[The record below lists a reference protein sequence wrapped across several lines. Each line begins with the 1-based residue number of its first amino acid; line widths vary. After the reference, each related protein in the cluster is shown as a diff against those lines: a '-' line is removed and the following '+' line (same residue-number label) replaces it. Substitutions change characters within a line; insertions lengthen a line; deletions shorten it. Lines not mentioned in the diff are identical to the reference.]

1 MSESREYPEAPRVGV
16 GAVVLKDGHV
26 LVVQRNH
33 PPAEG
38 KWSIPGGLVNLG
50 ETTEAAAVREVAEE
64 CGLTVRLLGLAGVVD
79 RVIRDPDGRIRY
91 HYVLV
96 DYAAVPVSGDLRPG
110 SDAAD
115 ARWVP
120 IGELGRYETT
130 EGLASMVEK
139 AVNVKSFLE
148 RK

>member
-26 LVVQRNH
+26 LLVRRDRA
-33 PPAEG
+33 PAKG
-38 KWSIPGGLVNLG
+38 KWSVPGGLVNLG
-50 ETTEAAAVREVAEE
+50 ETTEAAAAREVVEE

-79 RVIRDPDGRIRY
+79 RVVRDPDGRIRY

-120 IGELGRYETT
+120 IGDLGRYETT

-139 AVNVKSFLE
+139 AMNVKSFLE
-148 RK
+148 RT

>member
-26 LVVQRNH
+26 LLVRRDRA
-33 PPAEG
+33 PAKG
-38 KWSIPGGLVNLG
+38 KWSVPGGLVNLG
-50 ETTEAAAVREVAEE
+50 ETTEAAAAREVVEE

-79 RVIRDPDGRIRY
+79 RVVRDPDGRIRY

-120 IGELGRYETT
+120 IGDLGRYETT

-139 AVNVKSFLE
+139 AVNAKSFLE